1 MYQPRS
7 QGKGWRTAGA
17 CRRETIARQSGA
29 PAQDRGCALS
39 NHDLVRCGWAG
50 SDPLYIAYHDQE
62 WGVPLRDERA
72 LFEMLILEG
81 FQAGLSWITILR
93 KRENF
98 RRAFDG
104 FEPAKVAAYDERKIA
119 ALLADPGIVRN
130 RAKIEG
136 AVGSAKAY
144 SGLMAEPGGAS
155 GFLWQFVGGEPIVN
169 HRRSLAEVPAETP
182 EARAM
187 SKELKRRG
195 FRFCGPTICY
205 AFMQAVGM
213 VDDHVVD
220 CFRHGAAATT
230 SRAG

>member
-1 MYQPRS
+1 VS
-7 QGKGWRTAGA
+7 Q
-17 CRRETIARQSGA
+17 E
-29 PAQDRGCALS
+29 DV
-39 NHDLVRCGWAG
+39 VRCGWAG
-50 SDPLYIAYHDQE
+50 SDPLYVAYHDEE

-72 LFEMLILEG
+72 LFEMLVLEG

-93 KRENF
+93 KRANF

-104 FEPAKVAAYDERKIA
+104 FEPARVAAYGASKVA

-136 AVGSAKAY
+136 AIASARAY
-144 SGLMAEPGGAS
+144 LELMAEPGGAA
-155 GFLWQFVGGEPIVN
+155 GFLWQFVGGAPVVN
-169 HRRSLAEVPAETP
+169 RPRSLAEIPAETP

-195 FRFCGPTICY
+195 FKFCGPTICY
-205 AFMQAVGM
+205 AFMQATGM

-220 CFRHGAAATT
+220 CFRHGAGATT
-230 SRAG
+230 RRAS